1 MAWYRYLRSLLRI
14 TPTNEQLLGAL
25 LQLPPPAAK
34 EELNRRAT
42 AAVLAEVARAK
53 VHNITRA
60 RPPVEV
66 RRSQIRSD
74 SAGSGLFL
82 RSDAHAAKPGDLIAI
97 YAGVYTPPAPDV
109 THAADGTSILIPLPA
124 LREEGAYVIN
134 LQGGGWICGSESA
147 LQAKNNAA
155 KGLCAGWAVAAL
167 ANHPPRGSIPNVE
180 AITVDWD
187 DAISDAVRKHINPI
201 TTLPWYIDDGVSVFV
216 PQTVRSRGIVFLAS
230 RTINPGD
237 EILFN
242 YRLNPQGNLP
252 RWYAAVP
259 DEISWSVVDD
269 AGLAEKKERKSQKGR
284 WWDQDHGD
292 WGGGLLN

>member
-1 MAWYRYLRSLLRI
+1 MHSSNFHLL
-14 TPTNEQLLGAL
+14 PQ
-25 LQLPPPAAK
+25 

-53 VHNITRA
+53 VDNITR
-60 RPPVEV
+60 RDPGRV
-66 RRSQIRSD
+66 RRSQVRSD
-74 SAGSGLFL
+74 SAGSDFSFAATLTLQNPTDCYLCGCLHPA
-82 RSDAHAAKPGDLIAI
+82 RSRCHSCRGRHLDFDSSACPQRGGRVRDQ
-97 YAGVYTPPAPDV
+97 PA
-109 THAADGTSILIPLPA
+109 
-124 LREEGAYVIN
+124 
-134 LQGGGWICGSESA
+134 GGGWICGAESA

-180 AITVDWD
+180 AIAVDWD
-187 DAISDAVRKHINPI
+187 DAIATRFGSINPI

-269 AGLAEKKERKSQKGR
+269 AGLAEKKRERAKR
-284 WWDQDHGD
+284 T
-292 WGGGLLN
+292 GGGTKTTETGEVDC